1 MKYFSNQDTDLAEF
15 ILDNSDLMDVQS
27 IDVGIEVGSKNLKN
41 LTPMDIAAEYGYLE
55 LVKKFIERYDE
66 ESAIQMQNPDPFFH
80 HPVLRASHTTNIGT
94 L

>member
-1 MKYFSNQDTDLAEF
+1 
-15 ILDNSDLMDVQS
+15 
-27 IDVGIEVGSKNLKN
+27 
-41 LTPMDIAAEYGYLE
+41 MDIAAEYGYLE